1 MDEARL
7 AKLRRQATQA
17 IEGSRGDGFAQIVLE
32 LVEHIEG
39 DQVAIIPPEP
49 EVRPAPSAEWR
60 PEPEKEVVSELD
72 PTPTRKRKR
81 KVAEA
86 GGDLSG
92 SD

>member
-7 AKLRRQATQA
+7 AKLKHRATQA
-17 IEGSRGDGFAQIVLE
+17 IESARGDGFAEVVLE
-32 LVEHIEG
+32 LVTHIKG
-39 DQVAIIPPEP
+39 DQTMAGPSQTEMDD
-49 EVRPAPSAEWR
+49 EVKLGIEASG
-60 PEPEKEVVSELD
+60 LD
-72 PTPTRKRKR
+72 PTPPKRKR

>member
-7 AKLRRQATQA
+7 AKLKHRATKA
-17 IEGSRGDGFAQIVLE
+17 IESARGDGFAEVVLE
-32 LVEHIEG
+32 LVTHIQG
-39 DQVAIIPPEP
+39 LNQYADQGVEP
-49 EVRPAPSAEWR
+49 ELDD
-60 PEPEKEVVSELD
+60 EVKLGIEASGLD
-72 PTPTRKRKR
+72 PTPPKRKR